1 MADLEF
7 NRDDIVSLIEKVSS
21 LQPHFSTQEL
31 QLLMSIF
38 ALAAEHTVPTD
49 TPQVAMLPEATAPG
63 QQAGGTEPATVDE
76 LQQQLLQAYIPGS
89 SFDSVTGDDELT
101 VSHSIHRHSI
111 HRTSSSIHRTSSS
124 IHRTGSIHQDVEPP
138 EEG

>member
-7 NRDDIVSLIEKVSS
+7 KRDDIVSLIEKVSS

-89 SFDSVTGDDELT
+89 SFDSVTGSDAE
-101 VSHSIHRHSI
+101 VAGWYSISRHSAPASIGRIVGPHSI
-111 HRTSSSIHRTSSS
+111 HRTA
-124 IHRTGSIHQDVEPP
+124 GAEP